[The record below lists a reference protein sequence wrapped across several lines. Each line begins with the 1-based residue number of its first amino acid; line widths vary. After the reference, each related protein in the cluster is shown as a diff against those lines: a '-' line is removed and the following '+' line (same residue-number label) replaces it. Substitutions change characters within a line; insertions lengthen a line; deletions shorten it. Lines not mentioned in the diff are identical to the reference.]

1 LLFPGEY
8 WRQLALISAVISTL
22 GTLIF
27 SGIWPGA
34 PDQRLST
41 LDTVISLVVNVA
53 VIFLLLVMQYPP
65 LSMFGK

>member
-1 LLFPGEY
+1 M
-8 WRQLALISAVISTL
+8 
-22 GTLIF
+22 IF

-41 LDTVISLVVNVA
+41 LDTAISLVINVA